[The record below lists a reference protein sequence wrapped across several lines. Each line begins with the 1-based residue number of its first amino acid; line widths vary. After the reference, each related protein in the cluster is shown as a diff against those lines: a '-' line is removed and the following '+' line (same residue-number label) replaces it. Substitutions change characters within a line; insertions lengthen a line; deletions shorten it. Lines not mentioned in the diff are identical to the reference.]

1 MRSKAFRSSLN
12 KKSTWSHLELPLVG
26 CLKIEIKAPNLKDSV
41 MKISYDRFG
50 FIRNCETVSIDNY
63 YLYNITVTYDGGM
76 IDFISGKE
84 LSLYDVEGLFSGDFN
99 KALRALQNI
108 KDTREAHLSSINN
121 VVDMLIMG
129 HQNDIAVQ

>member
-1 MRSKAFRSSLN
+1 M
-12 KKSTWSHLELPLVG
+12 WSHLESPLVG

-50 FIRNCETVSIDNY
+50 FIRNCDTISVDNY
-63 YLYNITVTYDGGM
+63 YRYNINVTYDGEL
-76 IDFISGKE
+76 IDIISGKE
-84 LSLYDVEGLFSGDFN
+84 VAMYDVENLFSNDIYRAIR
-99 KALRALQNI
+99 ALRNI
-108 KDTREAHLSSINN
+108 QDTREAHLNRITN